1 MPFEKIENLE
11 MEKCIDPESIFPR
24 ELVRWMKAEWEA
36 AGIETVFPTSS
47 SLAILIITL
56 HIQQLFKLFWSWPCN
71 DQQLCP
77 RLSQFFQ
84 ISVPN
89 NFDHVHF

>member
-36 AGIETVFPTSS
+36 AGIETVFPTSL
-47 SLAILIITL
+47 SLA
-56 HIQQLFKLFWSWPCN
+56 F
-71 DQQLCP
+71 
-77 RLSQFFQ
+77 
-84 ISVPN
+84 
-89 NFDHVHF
+89 FDHDLWYSII

>member
-47 SLAILIITL
+47 SWAILIMTFD
-56 HIQQLFKLFWSWPCN
+56 IQ
-71 DQQLCP
+71 
-77 RLSQFFQ
+77 
-84 ISVPN
+84 
-89 NFDHVHF
+89 